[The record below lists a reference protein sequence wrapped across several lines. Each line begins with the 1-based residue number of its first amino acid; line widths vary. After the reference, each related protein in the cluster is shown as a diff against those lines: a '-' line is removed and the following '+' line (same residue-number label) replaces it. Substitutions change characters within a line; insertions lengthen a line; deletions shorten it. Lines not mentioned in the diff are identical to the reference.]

1 MDLQTLMAEK
11 DSYRSKDGEKK
22 KRRSGEDLG
31 IESFDPVNYVAKER
45 AETGSMWLVLAFS
58 IFVAC
63 IMRYTIMPGLDPSN
77 ADLLYALP
85 LMFVFLLPT
94 LHRNVMPKKWVE
106 HYKGST
112 WFKAT
117 FLYVFSWLAVSFLLI
132 NPPMGDIVAPN
143 VSSNWG
149 IIMEDGE
156 DDHAFKMAESGV
168 LNITQGYNDSWIVMA
183 FSDNDDPSHAT
194 YNATLSNVTK
204 SWMLSDESSKF
215 SVIGENDER
224 LLMSEIDTDMG
235 VAWAFPSDLNIGT
248 YTLVVTVLEDGNPW
262 TNSRTLEWTVLV
274 SEPIV

>member
-1 MDLQTLMAEK
+1 MDLQTLMAER
-11 DSYRSKDGEKK
+11 DSYRPKDGEKK

-58 IFVAC
+58 IFVAF

-204 SWMLSDESSKF
+204 SWTLSDESYKF
-215 SVIGENDER
+215 SVIGENEER

-235 VAWAFPSDLNIGT
+235 VAWTFPSDLNVGT